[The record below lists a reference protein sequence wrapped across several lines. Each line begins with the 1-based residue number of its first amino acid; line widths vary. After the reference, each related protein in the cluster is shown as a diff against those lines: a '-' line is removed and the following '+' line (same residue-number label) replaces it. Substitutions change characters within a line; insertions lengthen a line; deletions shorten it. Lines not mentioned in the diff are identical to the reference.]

1 MTSMVTDEAPPVSA
15 PAVPSVA
22 GAPLTAGAALQA
34 ARRAR
39 GLHIAALAA
48 MLKVPQAKLEAL
60 EADRL
65 QDLPDATFARAL
77 ATAMCRALKTDAAP
91 VLALLPKGNEPG
103 LERVT
108 RGLNQPFRDR
118 SVREEGLSLDLL
130 KRPVVLGTVGLLL
143 AAALVYLVPGAWL
156 TALTE
161 RAETA
166 VSSTTTNTAA
176 NGATSPTA
184 GPAASLPGQ
193 PEPAPAPV
201 LQEAAQPLAVPNAS
215 VPAEQGI
222 APAPLAQAVPA
233 PVLVADATAATPLH
247 IHTRADSW
255 VEVVDAKGQ
264 VLLSRV
270 LRAGEQAELGGQLP
284 LKLRIGNVAGT
295 ELSYKGKPVDLL
307 AQARDN
313 VARFE
318 LN

>member
-15 PAVPSVA
+15 PAVPN
-22 GAPLTAGAALQA
+22 APLTAGTALQA

-215 VPAEQGI
+215 VPAEQGA

-233 PVLVADATAATPLH
+233 PVMVADAAAAAATPLH

>member
-15 PAVPSVA
+15 PAVPN
-22 GAPLTAGAALQA
+22 APLTAGAALQA

-166 VSSTTTNTAA
+166 VSGTTTNTAA

-193 PEPAPAPV
+193 PEPAPV

-215 VPAEQGI
+215 VPTEQGV

-233 PVLVADATAATPLH
+233 PVLVADAAAAAATPLH

>member
-60 EADRL
+60 EADRI

-91 VLALLPKGNEPG
+91 VLALLPKGNEAG

-118 SVREEGLSLDLL
+118 SGREEGLSLELL
-130 KRPVVLGTVGLLL
+130 KRPVVLGTAGLLL

-156 TALTE
+156 TAWTE
-161 RAETA
+161 RADTTA
-166 VSSTTTNTAA
+166 GSAATTTT
-176 NGATSPTA
+176 TSVPSQ
-184 GPAASLPGQ
+184 PM
-193 PEPAPAPV
+193 PEPTPVVQEPVQSLAPS
-201 LQEAAQPLAVPNAS
+201 AS
-215 VPAEQGI
+215 TPAEPL
-222 APAPLAQAVPA
+222 PAPLAQAVPA
-233 PVLVADATAATPLH
+233 DAAAPLRVR
-247 IHTRADSW
+247 TSADSW

-270 LRAGEQAELGGQLP
+270 LHAGEQAELGGQLP
-284 LKLRIGNVAGT
+284 LRLRIGNVAGT
-295 ELSYKGKPVDLL
+295 ELSYKGKPVDLV

>member
-1 MTSMVTDEAPPVSA
+1 MTSMVTEEAPPGLVSA
-15 PAVPSVA
+15 PA
-22 GAPLTAGAALQA
+22 APLTAGAALQA

-60 EADRL
+60 ESDRL

-108 RGLNQPFRDR
+108 RGLNQPFRER

-130 KRPVVLGTVGLLL
+130 KRPVVLGTLGLLL

-161 RAETA
+161 RAESVA
-166 VSSTTTNTAA
+166 SNTTTNTDTNAA
-176 NGATSPTA
+176 TNA
-184 GPAASLPGQ
+184 GTDTAASPPKQ
-193 PEPAPAPV
+193 PAPEPVPV
-201 LQEAAQPLAVPNAS
+201 LQESAQPLAVPGAS
-215 VPAEQGI
+215 VPA
-222 APAPLAQAVPA
+222 AQAVPA
-233 PVLVADATAATPLH
+233 PLLTADAAADAPLR
-247 IHTRADSW
+247 IRTRADSW

-295 ELSYKGKPVDLL
+295 ELNYKGKPVDLL

>member
-1 MTSMVTDEAPPVSA
+1 MTSMVTDEAPPGLVSA
-15 PAVPSVA
+15 PAVPS
-22 GAPLTAGAALQA
+22 APLTAGAALQA

-77 ATAMCRALKTDAAP
+77 ATAMCRALKADAAP

-143 AAALVYLVPGAWL
+143 AAALIYLVPGTWL

-166 VSSTTTNTAA
+166 ATNTTANTTT
-176 NGATSPTA
+176 SVPSQ
-184 GPAASLPGQ
+184 PM
-193 PEPAPAPV
+193 PEPAPVVQEAVPPLAQSASTPVESLAAPV
-201 LQEAAQPLAVPNAS
+201 
-215 VPAEQGI
+215 
-222 APAPLAQAVPA
+222 AQAVPA
-233 PVLVADATAATPLH
+233 DAAAPLR
-247 IHTRADSW
+247 IRTSADSW
-255 VEVVDAKGQ
+255 VEVLDAKGQ

-270 LRAGEQAELGGQLP
+270 LHAGEQAELGGQLP
-284 LKLRIGNVAGT
+284 LKLRIGNVAAT
-295 ELSYKGKPVDLL
+295 ELSYQGKPVDLL